1 MQYRPMQLSDYDGL
15 MQLWRGCPG
24 LSLRDAD
31 SLEGT
36 ERYLRRNPGLSFVA
50 EEQGAIV
57 GSLMAGHD
65 GRRGY
70 IQHLAVAP
78 GLREQGVASRL
89 VEHCLAALKAQGI
102 VKSHVH
108 VLDSNTLGRGF
119 WSRRGWVHRAEVEMY
134 SFINADNE
142 NA

>member
-1 MQYRPMQLSDYDGL
+1 MQYRPMQLSDYGAL
-15 MQLWRGCPG
+15 MQLWRSCAG
-24 LSLRDAD
+24 LLLRDAD
-31 SLEGT
+31 SIQSI
-36 ERYLRRNPGLSFVA
+36 ERYLLRNPGLSFVA
-50 EEQGAIV
+50 EEEGTIV

-78 GLREQGVASRL
+78 ALRNRGVASRL
-89 VEHCLAALKAQGI
+89 VEHCLAALKAEGI

-108 VLDSNTLGRGF
+108 VLSSNQTGQDF
-119 WSRRGWVHRAEVEMY
+119 WLRRGWIRRGETRLY
-134 SFINADNE
+134 SFINGGSE